1 MGSAYPTRATRRGS
15 TWRAPR
21 FSTATSPT
29 AAAVSSCGGF
39 VVAVSSWRFRR
50 GGLVVEVS
58 SATRTACV
66 GASRGAKLLTY
77 RKLMHSTSTHSAQ
90 GVGSRW
96 YCTVDMGSTPFF
108 ILLPAFFCE
117 SCACVGAWRVRCE
130 SEWRSALSASRAHGR
145 THTFSFRFT
154 VWSVDSGD
162 RRHSHIHAH
171 ILVCAVQYGVRL
183 QGITNVCATE
193 YGRVTVVGSHISA
206 AITHPITRQHHT
218 SRASPGKDS
227 GRCARRRTVPRPH

>member
-1 MGSAYPTRATRRGS
+1 
-15 TWRAPR
+15 
-21 FSTATSPT
+21 
-29 AAAVSSCGGF
+29 
-39 VVAVSSWRFRR
+39 
-50 GGLVVEVS
+50 
-58 SATRTACV
+58 
-66 GASRGAKLLTY
+66 
-77 RKLMHSTSTHSAQ
+77 MHSTSTHSAQ

-162 RRHSHIHAH
+162 RRHSHMHGAMHIFLFARYSTVSGYSVSQTFALQSTGVSPSSAH
-171 ILVCAVQYGVRL
+171 TYRQPSRIRSRVSITPAGPHRARTAVAARAGALSRGHIKHLTAMRTARDTAALV
-183 QGITNVCATE
+183 
-193 YGRVTVVGSHISA
+193 S
-206 AITHPITRQHHT
+206 ITRAGKLRRKRHT
-218 SRASPGKDS
+218 QG
-227 GRCARRRTVPRPH
+227 